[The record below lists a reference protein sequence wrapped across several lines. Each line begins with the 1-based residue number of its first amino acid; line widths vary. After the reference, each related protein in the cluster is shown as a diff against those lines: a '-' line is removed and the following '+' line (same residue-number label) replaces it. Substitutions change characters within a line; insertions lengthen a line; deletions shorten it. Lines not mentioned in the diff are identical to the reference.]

1 MKLLPYAFFVL
12 LSQAS
17 FLHGHE
23 VTFKDIL
30 IKHPIIPVFGGHMKT
45 AAGYMSITNSSNV
58 QERIMGVKANF
69 ATAMIHKSS
78 EDTDGVVRME
88 HIKEVTIPANSTI
101 KFEQGG
107 LHIMFVNL
115 EEKLEPFVDQQVTLI
130 FEKAG
135 EFSLTFMVEEAKNGS
150 KMDMDHNK
158 DHEY

>member
-23 VTFKDIL
+23 ITFKDIL

-45 AAGYMSITNSSNV
+45 VAGYMSITNSSNV

-88 HIKEVTIPANSTI
+88 HIKEVIIPANSTI
-101 KFEQGG
+101 NFEQGG

-115 EEKLEPFVDQQVTLI
+115 EEKLEPFVDQEVTLI

-135 EFSLTFMVEEAKNGS
+135 ELSLTFMVEEANNGS

-158 DHEY
+158 DH